1 MGGSSFLTFGYG
13 IPIPLGL
20 AILVSSFLIFPLSER
35 ATNAK
40 QVQLMTGLH
49 PAVFWVSNLVWDF
62 LLYTISAFIMFGLI
76 LGLDEKETFLSHD
89 AWGALALI
97 ILLLGWFGI
106 PFSYAFSFLANN
118 AAAGFAFLIIIN
130 ILAGCIAPTAV
141 FLLRD
146 YGTQFDS
153 EVLIDAAD
161 AVQWIF
167 YWFPIFPFTR
177 ALMAIITVGTFY
189 LSIVFIANLFC
200 VFQVQEGN
208 NLCESGIE
216 RKTLELLCERYSQV
230 FGIGEK

>member
-1 MGGSSFLTFGYG
+1 MPPPAAPAFGAGPGG
-13 IPIPLGL
+13 
-20 AILVSSFLIFPLSER
+20 
-35 ATNAK
+35 
-40 QVQLMTGLH
+40 
-49 PAVFWVSNLVWDF
+49 
-62 LLYTISAFIMFGLI
+62 LLYTISAFIMFSFI

-89 AWGALALI
+89 AWGALALV

-177 ALMAIITVGTFY
+177 ALMAIITVGTFSGFKC
-189 LSIVFIANLFC
+189 LSLISVVFFRSKRETIC
-200 VFQVQEGN
+200 VSLG
-208 NLCESGIE
+208 L
-216 RKTLELLCERYSQV
+216 
-230 FGIGEK
+230 IGKLWSSSVRDTPR